1 MIVGASVL
9 CCDCMNAGG
18 LVAELTDKDQ
28 IKKGNF
34 IMTRRLHRG
43 RGSNPA
49 WLLVG
54 AALYAAGYPI
64 LLTLHRVPTADNRCS
79 LLMPASVGC
88 VVFACRQAPSAA
100 EH

>member
-1 MIVGASVL
+1 MQVFEHRL

-34 IMTRRLHRG
+34 IMTRRLYRG

-54 AALYAAGYPI
+54 AAFLCSWISNP
-64 LLTLHRVPTADNRCS
+64 ADFASGANR
-79 LLMPASVGC
+79 
-88 VVFACRQAPSAA
+88 R
-100 EH
+100 